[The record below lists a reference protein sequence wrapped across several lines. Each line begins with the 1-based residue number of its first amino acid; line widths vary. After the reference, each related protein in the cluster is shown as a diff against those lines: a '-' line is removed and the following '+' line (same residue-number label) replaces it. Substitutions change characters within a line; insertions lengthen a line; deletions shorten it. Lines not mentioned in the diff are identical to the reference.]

1 MVLTC
6 GYDRSLVCY
15 KPGKDQLVFNLPT
28 FSSRITCMVQNVQDP
43 SVLALGC
50 GDGQIRIW
58 KSNSHKTMYDY
69 ISIWQKMSRCEILAL
84 AWHPTRDGLLAFAT
98 DEGRIGNVP
107 LFVNLIFIFYPRWR
121 FKLGGFFLQ
130 TKIAWLVIR
139 EKSNFCRFV
148 NSISHKRCSLRLQK
162 SNFYGFSA
170 SIIHKRSSL
179 RSPKI

>member
-1 MVLTC
+1 MAIYCITETNILPYSILKSDGSGEEFKVLHCEHQKNLYCMTIINEEMVLTC

-121 FKLGGFFLQ
+121 FKLGGFFYKQ
-130 TKIAWLVIR
+130 R
-139 EKSNFCRFV
+139 
-148 NSISHKRCSLRLQK
+148 SLG
-162 SNFYGFSA
+162 S
-170 SIIHKRSSL
+170 
-179 RSPKI
+179 

>member
-1 MVLTC
+1 MTLINEEMVLTC

-98 DEGRIGNVP
+98 DEGRIGNVN
-107 LFVNLIFIFYPRWR
+107 FIFILYARWR
-121 FKLGGFFLQ
+121 FKIVCFENKARFARNFQ
-130 TKIAWLVIR
+130 TNLI
-139 EKSNFCRFV
+139 
-148 NSISHKRCSLRLQK
+148 SID
-162 SNFYGFSA
+162 F
-170 SIIHKRSSL
+170 
-179 RSPKI
+179 